1 MWYVKGGLLLL
12 DGGWHGKTG
21 VWFVVCG
28 VAGYGMWYMNM
39 WLVCKGWHA
48 IAWHEKTGSS
58 GRSCQ
63 AVASLISICGI
74 CIPHMMCHTTLYVV

>member
-1 MWYVKGGLLLL
+1 MLLL

-63 AVASLISICGI
+63 AGLSVVWVAIA
-74 CIPHMMCHTTLYVV
+74 